1 MFKLGLTGGIGSGK
15 TVASD
20 YFAQL
25 GIEVVDTDVV
35 ARQVV
40 EPGTPALDE
49 IKAHFGADVI
59 RPDGTLD
66 RKALRAQVFADEN
79 ERIWLESLLHPLIRK
94 ATLQQ
99 LESAHSAYVILVSPL
114 LIESDR
120 HRLADRVLVIDSPEA
135 LQLSRAQHRDGSEA
149 SQIKAIMQTQF
160 SREQRL
166 AQADDVVIN
175 DADITS
181 LQRQL
186 DVLHTKYLALA
197 TAQEDNNA

>member
-20 YFAQL
+20 YFARL
-25 GIEVVDTDVV
+25 GIEVVDTDLV

-40 EPGTPALDE
+40 EPGTPALEE
-49 IKAHFGADVI
+49 IKAHFGSDVI
-59 RPDGTLD
+59 QPDGTLD
-66 RKALRAQVFADEN
+66 RKALRTRVFADEN
-79 ERIWLESLLHPLIRK
+79 ERTWLESLLHPLIRQK
-94 ATLQQ
+94 TLQQ

-114 LIESDR
+114 LIESGR

-135 LQLSRAQHRDGSEA
+135 LQLSRAQHRDDSDA
-149 SQIKAIMQTQF
+149 LQIKAIMQTQF

-175 DADITS
+175 DADIAS
-181 LQRQL
+181 LERQL
-186 DVLHTKYLALA
+186 DVLHAKYLAIA
-197 TAQEDNNA
+197 TAQEDKNI

>member
-20 YFAQL
+20 YFSQL

-40 EPGTPALDE
+40 EPGTPALEE
-49 IKAHFGADVI
+49 IKAHFGTDVI
-59 RPDGTLD
+59 QSDGTLD
-66 RKALRAQVFADEN
+66 RKALRARVFADEK

-114 LIESDR
+114 LIESGR
-120 HRLADRVLVIDSPEA
+120 HRLADRVLVIDSPER
-135 LQLSRAQHRDGSEA
+135 LQLSRAQHRDDSDA

-175 DADITS
+175 DADIAS

-186 DVLHTKYLALA
+186 DVLHAKYLAIA
-197 TAQEDNNA
+197 TAQEDKSV